1 MAFNMKRKLTS
12 KGLVSRNPIRQVHG
26 GQIPIDPNAGETSGN
41 INTKNNQKEIWK
53 EMTNDNLQDSNSA
66 SVEEI
71 AEGVGSVLPIAG
83 EVIDA
88 KNTIKDLLNKDY
100 TGAALNAAGFVIPFI
115 PGKIIKGGVNKV
127 KEYIFK
133 SVKGSKEAVKK
144 SAKHVDH
151 AGNYWKNPED
161 AAKINQSFT
170 NTVLETPTQKLLG
183 QTPPHGSW
191 QKGNY
196 EEMMKPVDL
205 VNTTTLTPN
214 SQPFEVPTNMTWFA
228 PDANNRAFAASGK
241 THFEAVIIP
250 RKPYVV
256 AFNDTWGATEP
267 SFKHGYKSIKQLM
280 DEGYDA
286 IKVVGESG
294 KSHSETLVLD
304 KSIIDIVK
312 K

>member
-26 GQIPIDPNAGETSGN
+26 GQIPIDPNAGEGSEEVMVGRKKQSD
-41 INTKNNQKEIWK
+41 IDYKEGKKKADKTADQVQDIA
-53 EMTNDNLQDSNSA
+53 NL
-66 SVEEI
+66 VP
-71 AEGVGSVLPIAG
+71 VAG
-83 EVIDA
+83 EIIDA

-100 TGAALNAAGFVIPFI
+100 TGAALNAAGFFIPFI

-127 KEYIFK
+127 KDYIFK
-133 SVKGSKEAVKK
+133 NVKGSKEAVKK
-144 SAKHVDH
+144 SAKHMDH

>member
-26 GQIPIDPNAGETSGN
+26 GQIPIDPNANEGSGDAKVGRTTQSNIDYNKGTDDSFET
-41 INTKNNQKEIWK
+41 I
-53 EMTNDNLQDSNSA
+53 A
-66 SVEEI
+66 SF
-71 AEGVGSVLPIAG
+71 LPGPG

-88 KNTIKDLLNKDY
+88 KNTIEDLLNKDY
-100 TGAALNAAGFVIPFI
+100 TGAALNAAGFVIPFV
-115 PGKIIKGGVNKV
+115 PGSVVKGGVNKV

-144 SAKHVDH
+144 SAKHMDH

-205 VNTTTLTPN
+205 VNTTTLSPN